1 MKKQLLTA
9 MAVSFAVFSVHA
21 LTAGAAKVEIAM
33 DESAFPYKGHVNY
46 TGIHDS
52 LFVRALVLSDGTTE
66 AAFVVLDEGSV
77 PLPKE
82 TLSLVSKASGIAE
95 SSIILSATHT
105 HSTLLSNMFG
115 TPDKVLLAYI
125 QHVQDSAVKSITEAK
140 ANMKEAEISFIRTES
155 FANVN
160 NGELS
165 NRDNGYDPNG
175 FSDHTLDIMRVTG
188 KNGSP
193 IALLLN
199 YPSHAEVMFK
209 SITKE
214 GGSEI
219 SADLPGAV
227 ANYLETVSNTAPVVI
242 STAGAEGDQLPLFKS
257 RQETR
262 AFGTVDY
269 GRDGWVLMDILA
281 RRVSETVIAALPDM
295 KAIGEQKIAASA
307 SSVRIPGQKI
317 NLDRKNGKV
326 LSVEKRADVEI
337 PVSVITIGSKNDGL
351 AFEAVGGDV
360 AAKLG
365 SEIRSS
371 SPYKNTVFV
380 TMLAGSVGYIL
391 DDESYK
397 KPKHNA
403 AGSPIQP
410 GYAKK
415 AISDGFKMLLKEK

>member
-9 MAVSFAVFSVHA
+9 LAVSFAVFSVHA

-33 DESAFPYKGHVNY
+33 DESAFPYKGHVDY

-77 PLPKE
+77 PFPKE

-125 QHVQDSAVKSITEAK
+125 QHVQDSAVKAITEAK

-209 SITKE
+209 SITKD

-227 ANYLETVSNTAPVVI
+227 ANYLETVSKTAPVVI
-242 STAGAEGDQLPLFKS
+242 STAGAVFDTVS
-257 RQETR
+257 R
-262 AFGTVDY
+262 
-269 GRDGWVLMDILA
+269 
-281 RRVSETVIAALPDM
+281 
-295 KAIGEQKIAASA
+295 
-307 SSVRIPGQKI
+307 
-317 NLDRKNGKV
+317 
-326 LSVEKRADVEI
+326 
-337 PVSVITIGSKNDGL
+337 
-351 AFEAVGGDV
+351 
-360 AAKLG
+360 
-365 SEIRSS
+365 
-371 SPYKNTVFV
+371 
-380 TMLAGSVGYIL
+380 
-391 DDESYK
+391 
-397 KPKHNA
+397 
-403 AGSPIQP
+403 
-410 GYAKK
+410 
-415 AISDGFKMLLKEK
+415 